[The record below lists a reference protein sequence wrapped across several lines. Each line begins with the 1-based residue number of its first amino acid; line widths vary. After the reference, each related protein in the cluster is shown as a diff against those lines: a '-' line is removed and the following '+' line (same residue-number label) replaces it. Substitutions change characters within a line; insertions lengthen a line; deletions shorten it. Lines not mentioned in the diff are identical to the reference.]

1 MTPPP
6 ELAKCANC
14 DCWFAAAATDEVFL
28 HATQRCRSPKT
39 DAAGPFTDSSPRRN
53 RLAK

>member
-14 DCWFAAAATDEVFL
+14 DCWFAAAATDEVFH
-28 HATQRCRSPKT
+28 HATQRCRTREKR
-39 DAAGPFTDSSPRRN
+39 DAAAFTDSSPRRN
-53 RLAK
+53 PLTK